1 MHIFRIRTMPRI
13 TTHFETHEDATMR
26 HLVLGHSQ
34 LRHVWEHYLTEA
46 DMSICIDWISVSG
59 SHTHELA
66 QMIKDEVNAS
76 SVPLYV
82 SGLIW
87 QNDVTTLT
95 MGSACAVIQDLE
107 QFMMNHPDCKL
118 ALPEVK
124 LKHAIVKYL
133 L

>member
-1 MHIFRIRTMPRI
+1 MPRI

-59 SHTHELA
+59 GYTHELA
-66 QMIKDEVNAS
+66 QMIRD
-76 SVPLYV
+76 
-82 SGLIW
+82 
-87 QNDVTTLT
+87 
-95 MGSACAVIQDLE
+95 ACAVIQDLD

-133 L
+133 LQSF